1 MKMIFAFLLLLQLTR
16 YNVEGKH
23 FLVETKDGGDQRKV
37 CKINVQCYVMVDH
50 HQVGNDYHN
59 EKLPENLLSYGLTVW
74 GNTISIEKSPTL
86 RFLLKCGH
94 LAAGLPACSDPL
106 LSDFTQY
113 IYTQGEVLK
122 CVFVFVFVFVC
133 M

>member
-1 MKMIFAFLLLLQLTR
+1 
-16 YNVEGKH
+16 
-23 FLVETKDGGDQRKV
+23 
-37 CKINVQCYVMVDH
+37 MVDF